1 MVAKST
7 TERHA
12 RGFGYRQRNE
22 SIRDAFQ
29 CVYGTREGAFYNQ
42 QDRGCSSMSGPA
54 AIIASLVDVRN
65 IAEHSSVVLKIHVP
79 QERALEVIAAFGWP
93 TGANPVPVAIARLDT
108 NVAPPKLVEA
118 LGDVEALTVSE
129 KFDLHAAA
137 IKAQEEAFEA
147 PKKRRAFCDLP
158 FPQQAGIKSDD
169 LKFQLWLSPQ
179 SKPGEDCADVI

>member
-42 QDRGCSSMSGPA
+42 QDRGCSSMSEPA

-108 NVAPPKLVEA
+108 DVAPPKLVEA
-118 LGDVEALTVSE
+118 LGDV
-129 KFDLHAAA
+129 
-137 IKAQEEAFEA
+137 A
-147 PKKRRAFCDLP
+147 PKNKFTPATHDPSFSNHPLYR
-158 FPQQAGIKSDD
+158 DD
-169 LKFQLWLSPQ
+169 HECGVES
-179 SKPGEDCADVI
+179 EE

>member
-42 QDRGCSSMSGPA
+42 QDRGCSSMSEPA

-93 TGANPVPVAIARLDT
+93 TGANPVSVAIARLDT
-108 NVAPPKLVEA
+108 DIAPPKLVEA
-118 LGDVEALTVSE
+118 LGDAAPKERREFCVLPFTTQAVMRSTDE
-129 KFDLHAAA
+129 KF
-137 IKAQEEAFEA
+137 
-147 PKKRRAFCDLP
+147 
-158 FPQQAGIKSDD
+158 SS
-169 LKFQLWLSPQ
+169 WLN
-179 SKPGEDCADVI
+179 